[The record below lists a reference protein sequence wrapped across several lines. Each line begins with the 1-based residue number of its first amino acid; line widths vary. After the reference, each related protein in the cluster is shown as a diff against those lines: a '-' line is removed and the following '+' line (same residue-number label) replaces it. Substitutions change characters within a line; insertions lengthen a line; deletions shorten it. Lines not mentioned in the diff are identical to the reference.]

1 MRYFD
6 VNAWLGEW
14 PFRSLRDNTPE
25 ALIARLE
32 RAGIGSAAVSQIE
45 GMFHRHPQ
53 PANEKLAA
61 AVAPHLERLVPIA
74 TINPR
79 FPNWE
84 VDLARCQDDLGM
96 KGVRLFP
103 QYHDYAVDGA
113 EGRRLIGACR
123 ERGLPVFIPHRVED
137 VRQRN
142 WMDPGRVVD
151 LNQVANVI
159 ASEPEAT
166 IVIPN
171 ARSLSG
177 SPIWNR
183 KDLRDGLWYFDLS
196 LAEVHYVLHMRL
208 GRLTDLAE
216 FIEQGGEQHLLF
228 GTHTP
233 FSYPSAARV
242 KSAVLPVT
250 AEVLEDINYNTS
262 AKMLGVEVST

>member
-6 VNAWLGEW
+6 INAWLGEW
-14 PFRSLRDNTPE
+14 PFRSLRDNTPD

-53 PANEKLAA
+53 PANEKLAV
-61 AVAPHLERLVPIA
+61 AVAPHRDKLVPIA

-79 FPNWE
+79 IPKWE
-84 VDLARCQDDLGM
+84 VDLTRCQEDLGM
-96 KGVRLFP
+96 RGVRLFP
-103 QYHDYAVDGA
+103 QYHDYPVDGP
-113 EGRRLIGACR
+113 EGRRVIGACR

-159 ASEPEAT
+159 SSEPEAT
-166 IVIPN
+166 VVIPN
-171 ARSLSG
+171 ARSLAST
-177 SPIWNR
+177 PLLNR
-183 KDLRDGLWYFDLS
+183 REIRDHSWYFDLS
-196 LAEVHYVLHMRL
+196 LAEVHYVLHQSVDRM
-208 GRLTDLAE
+208 TDLAE

-228 GTHTP
+228 GTHAP

-242 KSAVLPVT
+242 KSAVLPVN
-250 AEVLEDINYNTS
+250 AETLEDICYNR
-262 AKMLGVEVST
+262 AAQILGL